1 MYVSFDNRSAVD
13 IDSWR
18 RVGIGDSDMGED
30 EVDDDG
36 VFRLMSSRR
45 AHKSSGSILSVMLYT
60 NRSPDG
66 VDEGL
71 RLCDV
76 FYFVF
81 VVPFTLNFH
90 HVSTFY
96 VT

>member
-13 IDSWR
+13 IDSWLG
-18 RVGIGDSDMGED
+18 VGIGDSDMGED
-30 EVDDDG
+30 EVDEDG
-36 VFRLMSSRR
+36 VFRVMSSRR

-60 NRSPDG
+60 NRSPVG

-76 FYFVF
+76 FDFVF
-81 VVPFTLNFH
+81 VFPLTLNFH
-90 HVSTFY
+90 HVSTFHG
-96 VT
+96 T